1 VFSAALLAD
10 LVLFLASERLPVPC
24 NRLVCRRSLEI
35 SASQGDPVKDIIEP
49 AVDGTL
55 SLLGSVV
62 KSKDTIERVVLTS
75 SIVGGLTLRV
85 HGKHLIACL

>member
-1 VFSAALLAD
+1 M
-10 LVLFLASERLPVPC
+10 
-24 NRLVCRRSLEI
+24 
-35 SASQGDPVKDIIEP
+35 KDIIEP

-75 SIVGGLTLRV
+75 SIAGGLTLRV
-85 HGKHLIACL
+85 HGKHLIACLQSSAGIREFDTGDVGP